1 MTRDVTNPEQD
12 NLSHVSHLSG
22 CRKHLSEALPPQSS
36 CARLCPGRPKCVSHH
51 CLRDGQR
58 PREDENADCT
68 TNKPQTRPLLPA
80 HEDEGDGQASPRDK
94 AEPSQRRP
102 ARRLVANVLF
112 PYVQLTEMLN
122 TFPFQLSSKC
132 RTRVSLT
139 GSPSVAALLSTQ
151 TEGNQHLTEAVPASE
166 QFGGEGSRDGHAS
179 PRRCSSSPRTD
190 LTAHLDRVGC
200 PEQGGVLGVQCA
212 WRALQRCCHLAREDT
227 DTSANMGPLPSAV
240 VHPHTTTMARACLC
254 GRPWPRNRRSRLRE
268 RATADQLCEQAPSS
282 ADRPG
287 RAGPEPG
294 DLSPTPSAHTYTYAR
309 THMHTHGCDTGLG
322 PTSGD
327 QGSVP
332 GAALAPSP
340 KAGKDRGAWGRGAAG
355 RRHLHGNESHRLLCG
370 MKVQP
375 QRCPSPHASWY
386 AELPRWHEGQMAP
399 GKVPEVTLRRKQPP
413 WPPGSELTDLRWPL
427 LQGPGCFLRW
437 V

>member
-1 MTRDVTNPEQD
+1 MRATSRQ
-12 NLSHVSHLSG
+12 
-22 CRKHLSEALPPQSS
+22 
-36 CARLCPGRPKCVSHH
+36 
-51 CLRDGQR
+51 
-58 PREDENADCT
+58 
-68 TNKPQTRPLLPA
+68 
-80 HEDEGDGQASPRDK
+80 SPRGK

-112 PYVQLTEMLN
+112 PYVQLTEMLNN

-227 DTSANMGPLPSAV
+227 DTSANIGPLPSAV
-240 VHPHTTTMARACLC
+240 VHPHTTTMARACLG

-287 RAGPEPG
+287 RAGLG
-294 DLSPTPSAHTYTYAR
+294 LS
-309 THMHTHGCDTGLG
+309 
-322 PTSGD
+322 
-327 QGSVP
+327 QG
-332 GAALAPSP
+332 
-340 KAGKDRGAWGRGAAG
+340 
-355 RRHLHGNESHRLLCG
+355 
-370 MKVQP
+370 
-375 QRCPSPHASWY
+375 
-386 AELPRWHEGQMAP
+386 
-399 GKVPEVTLRRKQPP
+399 T
-413 WPPGSELTDLRWPL
+413 
-427 LQGPGCFLRW
+427 
-437 V
+437 